1 MFEKVVYQAKPV
13 RYVRRGG
20 GGKPPQGG
28 VVPFGILTHHFFVL
42 HQPASLSMLG
52 RMMVRGFESAAG
64 RGPAVMRRLPSVWL
78 VCCLVSI
85 CFFRLAAHGAES
97 EAPPAQEAIV
107 AAIRGIV
114 EAGRQPLLHRPD
126 FSDWQDSLRQLY
138 EAANFRP
145 LWLRS
150 DKPSGQ
156 ATEILRVLSE
166 ADRRGLS
173 PEDYDAARLREE
185 AARFDSATP
194 PTAVDAAAFDTALT
208 VCVLRYVSDAHV
220 GRVPPRAVGFALG
233 MEPSRPSGL
242 AVSGEHQEQAAEVTP
257 TAGPRPFDPAAFVS
271 RLPAAEAPAQ
281 LLATLDPQFPLFGRL
296 MTALA
301 HWREL
306 AARTDFPQ
314 VPNLPK
320 LHPGESDAGVV
331 PLRDFL
337 RATGDLPSAARA
349 PKNARVYDPD
359 LVKAVKRFQ
368 EQHGL
373 GTDGVIGA
381 ATLSQLQISP
391 AGRVRQIELTL
402 ERLRWLPPPEEEAF
416 VVVNIPEFQLRG
428 YYRGSTS
435 PALQLRAVVGSASLR
450 HETPVLHASMQY
462 LVFRPYWDVPPTIA
476 QKEILPDAE
485 QDPAYFSRHHYEF
498 HNGRIRQRPGDDNAL
513 GLLKFVFP
521 NPFHVY
527 MHDTPKKR
535 LFAKSRRDFSHGC
548 IRVSDAAALA
558 EFVLRGQGKWDRDGI
573 DAAMKSGRNDRRVYL
588 ERPVGVYLLYS
599 TVVVDGDG
607 TTHFFEDIYGHDARL
622 DAVLAKGPPYA
633 VSNSSTVTVK
643 VEAQSK

>member
-1 MFEKVVYQAKPV
+1 ML
-13 RYVRRGG
+13 RR
-20 GGKPPQGG
+20 
-28 VVPFGILTHHFFVL
+28 I
-42 HQPASLSMLG
+42 
-52 RMMVRGFESAAG
+52 MVRGLDSAAG
-64 RGPAVMRRLPSVWL
+64 WGPAAIRRRPSARL

-85 CFFRLAAHGAES
+85 CLLRLAAHGAES
-97 EAPPAQEAIV
+97 EAPPAQEPIV

-126 FSDWQDSLRQLY
+126 FSDRQDSTRRLY

-150 DKPSGQ
+150 DKPTSQ
-156 ATEILRVLSE
+156 AAEILRALSE

-194 PTAVDAAAFDTALT
+194 PAAADAAAFDTALT
-208 VCVLRYVSDAHV
+208 VCVLRYVSDAHL
-220 GRVPPRAVGFALG
+220 GRVPPRAVGFALE
-233 MEPSRPSGL
+233 MEPR
-242 AVSGEHQEQAAEVTP
+242 Q
-257 TAGPRPFDPAAFVS
+257 FDPVAFVS
-271 RLPAAEAPAQ
+271 QLPAAEAPAQ
-281 LLATLDPQFPLFGRL
+281 LLATLDPQFALFGRL
-296 MTALA
+296 ITALA

-320 LHPGESDAGVV
+320 LHPGESHAGVG
-331 PLRDFL
+331 PLREFL
-337 RATGDLPSAARA
+337 RAIGDLPSAARA

-368 EQHGL
+368 ERQGL
-373 GTDGVIGA
+373 GADGVIGE

-391 AGRVRQIELTL
+391 AGRVRQIELAL
-402 ERLRWLPPPEEEAF
+402 ERLRWLPPPEDEAF
-416 VVVNIPEFQLRG
+416 VVVNLPEFQLRG
-428 YYRGSTS
+428 YYRGNTS

-476 QKEILPDAE
+476 QKEILPDSE
-485 QDPAYFSRHHYEF
+485 KDPAYFSKHHYEF
-498 HNGRIRQRPGDDNAL
+498 HNGRIRQRPGDDNSL

-527 MHDTPKKR
+527 MHDTPTKR

-558 EFVLRGQGKWDRDGI
+558 EFVLRGQGKWDREGI
-573 DAAMKSGRNDRRVYL
+573 DTSMKSGRNNRRVYL

-599 TVVVDGDG
+599 TVVVDEDG

-622 DAVLAKGPPYA
+622 DAVLAKGPPYPYPTPA
-633 VSNSSTVTVK
+633 PVSVE
-643 VEAQSK
+643 VEAESE